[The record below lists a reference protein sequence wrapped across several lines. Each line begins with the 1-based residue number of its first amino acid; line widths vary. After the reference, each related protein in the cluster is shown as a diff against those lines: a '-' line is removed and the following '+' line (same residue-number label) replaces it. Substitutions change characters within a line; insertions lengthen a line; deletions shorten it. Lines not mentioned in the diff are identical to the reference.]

1 MKKRTHSKI
10 FVIPLF
16 CLILALCVSFA
27 APAAG
32 DEVGDVIPTD
42 TIPLT
47 SAAYI
52 FEQEDVPAAPI
63 PTVPKETDAT
73 PCRYRDDIVSDGNLL
88 QYDLQEIMQD
98 YGEAYDVPYALL
110 LAIADTES
118 RFDPDV
124 ISTTNDYGLM
134 QINKCNHAWLLEIGI
149 DPLTHAGNIEAGAYI
164 ISQHLKNY
172 GETELA
178 LMAYNCG
185 AGGAKKLWDAGTY
198 QTDYSQKV
206 MAAFEHWTTVL
217 EG

>member
-10 FVIPLF
+10 FAIPFF
-16 CLILALCVSFA
+16 CLILALCISFA

-47 SAAYI
+47 SAAYV
-52 FEQEDVPAAPI
+52 FEQENVPAAPI
-63 PTVPKETDAT
+63 PTVPKETDAP

-98 YGEAYDVPYALL
+98 YGEEYDVPYALL

-118 RFDPDV
+118 KFDPDV

-149 DPLTHAGNIEAGAYI
+149 DPLTYAGNIEAGAYI

-206 MAAFEHWTTVL
+206 MAAFEHWTTIL